1 MFINIEMD
9 SDIPIYTQLANGLIE
24 GVANRSLQPG
34 DSLPSVRSLA
44 GDLGINMHTVNKAY
58 RELDNKGII
67 RIIPK
72 SGAIV
77 NTLTTNEVS
86 RMRVETT
93 MRPMIAEAMA
103 IGLSK
108 NDIGNMMTDLI
119 SKIKEERP

>member
-1 MFINIEMD
+1 
-9 SDIPIYTQLANGLIE
+9 
-24 GVANRSLQPG
+24 
-34 DSLPSVRSLA
+34 
-44 GDLGINMHTVNKAY
+44 MHTVNKAY

-86 RMRVETT
+86 RMRVETA

-103 IGLSK
+103 IWFIK
-108 NDIGNMMTDLI
+108 DEIGT
-119 SKIKEERP
+119 